1 METVQEAETEKGNED
16 EGEVATVREKR
27 GEEVA
32 NENRL
37 EDVVQ
42 EEEVVE
48 IRRKVDSEFI
58 TNYVALVHHHQRHHR
73 HHHQVD
79 SELISNNVALVH
91 LLKGNIGI
99 GVMAMPRYF

>member
-16 EGEVATVREKR
+16 EGGVVTVREKR